1 MPEVEF
7 PFYSSPSAS
16 SATSA
21 VSARPP
27 ALPEVE
33 KSRRRRSS
41 EMAAKQTYIW
51 STPFFDFE
59 FVDIRTKRSKGEIVK
74 GEGKNQRHSPLFFP
88 V

>member
-21 VSARPP
+21 VSTARPP

-74 GEGKNQRHSPLFFP
+74 GGKESTSFPTFFP